1 VPDIP
6 RLVETR
12 AMLLRGRCLVRG
24 RAGLGYVIVDLDQ
37 ALAAVLGRPPLEL
50 LAETLTGTEAE
61 DLLVEESGAE
71 HVARALPLWRA
82 EGAVIH
88 DRPGGEL
95 AAVPGVRL
103 LLPEE
108 PLGHLPEALRDE
120 VEDGRAAGA
129 VAVACAD
136 GLPVSFCYAGSETET
151 LWDVSIDTLEPYR
164 RRGLARASFL
174 YMARLEAARGRQ
186 PVWGA
191 LDSNLASL
199 GLAARL
205 GFRPVDRLVVF
216 TPPPSLDSPPPP

>member
-1 VPDIP
+1 
-6 RLVETR
+6 
-12 AMLLRGRCLVRG
+12 MLLRGRCLVRG
-24 RAGLGYVIVDLDQ
+24 RDGLGHVIVDLDQ

-71 HVARALPLWRA
+71 HVARALPAWRA

-95 AAVPGVRL
+95 PAATGARL
-103 LLPEE
+103 LLADES
-108 PLGHLPEALRDE
+108 LDHLPERLLDE
-120 VEDGRAAGA
+120 IEDGRAWGA

-136 GLPVSFCYAGSETET
+136 GRPVSFCYAGCETET

-164 RRGLARASFL
+164 RRGLARETFL
-174 YMARLEAARGRQ
+174 HMARLQAAQGRR

-191 LDSNLASL
+191 LDSNLPSL
-199 GLAARL
+199 RLAARL
-205 GFRPVDRLVVF
+205 GFRAVDRLVVF
-216 TPPPSLDSPPPP
+216 TPPPSLNSPPVL